1 MEVYDAPKLSRYT
14 TAMGAYNC
22 KSSIYGIKQH
32 THTRA
37 RAHARTHVLTHART
51 HTHAHTLEHV
61 VRHSHRVKYVRERK
75 VDG

>member
-1 MEVYDAPKLSRYT
+1 MMRLNCRGIRQQWALT
-14 TAMGAYNC
+14 TANHPSMELNN
-22 KSSIYGIKQH
+22 

-37 RAHARTHVLTHART
+37 RAHARTHVLTHVRT